1 MAQKI
6 TFKTPKGTAAYPYI
20 TRADFE
26 YNVEGIYKT
35 KIKMP
40 ETDAAPLMKVITDA
54 ANDEFGAKA
63 QGARMPFNKLE
74 DTNEVEFTTKSKFK
88 PAVHDADGT
97 TIPEANVPAIYG
109 GSTIKCAGTVYC
121 YNAGGN
127 IGVSLQL
134 TDVQLVELAK
144 TGGSV
149 SFEAEAGGYVQ
160 AAENDNTVPAEG
172 GASYNF

>member
-6 TFKTPKGTAAYPYI
+6 TFSTPKGTAVYPYI

-26 YNVEGIYKT
+26 YNAEGIYKT
-35 KIKMP
+35 KVKLSAD
-40 ETDAAPLMKVITDA
+40 DAAPLMKVVTEA

-63 QGARMPFNKLE
+63 KTARMPFTKLD

-88 PAVHDADGT
+88 PTVVDSTGKV
-97 TIPEANVPAIYG
+97 IPEDQVPPIYG
-109 GSTIKCAGTVYC
+109 GSVIKCAGTVYC

-134 TDVQLVELAK
+134 SDVQLIELAK
-144 TGGSV
+144 GNSAATSFAAEEGG
-149 SFEAEAGGYVQ
+149 FVQ
-160 AAENDNTVPAEG
+160 AAANDNADETA
-172 GASYNF
+172 GAAYNF